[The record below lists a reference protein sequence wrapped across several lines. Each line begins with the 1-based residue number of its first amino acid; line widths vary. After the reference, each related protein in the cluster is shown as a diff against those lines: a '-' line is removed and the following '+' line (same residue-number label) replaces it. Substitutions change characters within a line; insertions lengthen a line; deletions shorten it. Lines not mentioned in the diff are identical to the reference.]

1 VAVAPEVA
9 FPTVYAAHR
18 RALGRLTVAGGL
30 LLLLVAACALL
41 APFIASWRPT
51 TIDFNAS
58 LGGPGSPHHVL
69 GTDHNGMDILS
80 RLLFAARLDL
90 GIAVAAVAIAAS
102 LGSTLGAI
110 VGYAGGWLDE
120 VAMRVMDVFQSFPA
134 FVLALAVATM
144 LGTSTIDLI
153 AVIAVV
159 NAPSYVRLMRAEV
172 RSVREEGW
180 VEAARCAGLGWTH
193 ILFRQVIPNSLRPVF
208 VIAPLNCGWAILTL
222 AGLSFVGLG
231 VKLPTP
237 EWGAMIALGADDMV
251 SGQWWTSVLPGLF
264 LFVSVLGFN
273 LLGEGLQ
280 SRRG

>member
-1 VAVAPEVA
+1 MAVAPEIALPVA
-9 FPTVYAAHR
+9 FAR
-18 RALGRLTVAGGL
+18 RRPRIGGLTVAGGV
-30 LLLLVAACALL
+30 LLLLVAAGAAL
-41 APFIASWRPT
+41 APFIASWQPT
-51 TIDFNAS
+51 TIDFNAT
-58 LGGPGSPHHVL
+58 LVGPGSPHHPL

-102 LGSTLGAI
+102 IGSALGGI

-120 VAMRVMDVFQSFPA
+120 VTMRIMDVFQSFPA

-144 LGTSTIDLI
+144 LGTSVGDLI

-180 VEAARCAGLGWTH
+180 VEAARCAGLSWPH
-193 ILFRQVIPNSLRPVF
+193 ILFRQVVPNSLRPVF

-231 VKLPTP
+231 VRLPTA

-264 LFVSVLGFN
+264 LFFSVLGFN
-273 LLGEGLQ
+273 LLSEGLQ

>member
-1 VAVAPEVA
+1 VAVAPDVA
-9 FPTVYAAHR
+9 FPSAFAPR
-18 RALGRLTVAGGL
+18 RKAIGGLTVVGGA
-30 LLLLVAACALL
+30 LLLLVGVGAIL
-41 APFIASWRPT
+41 APFLASWRPT

-58 LGGPGSPHHVL
+58 LVGPGSPHHPL

-90 GIAVAAVAIAAS
+90 GIAVAAVAVAAS
-102 LGSTLGAI
+102 VGSAVGGL
-110 VGYAGGWLDE
+110 VGYVGGWVDE

-134 FVLALAVATM
+134 FVLALAVATI
-144 LGTSTIDLI
+144 LGTSTVDLI
-153 AVIAVV
+153 GVIALV
-159 NAPSYVRLMRAEV
+159 NAPGYVRLMRAEV
-172 RSVREEGW
+172 RTVREEGW
-180 VEAARCAGLGWTH
+180 VEAARCAGLGWMH
-193 ILFRQVIPNSLRPVF
+193 VLFRQVIPNSLRPVF

-251 SGQWWTSVLPGLF
+251 SGQWWTSVLPGLL

-273 LLGEGLQ
+273 LLSEGLQ

>member
-1 VAVAPEVA
+1 VAVAPDVALPTVFATRRVA
-9 FPTVYAAHR
+9 F
-18 RALGRLTVAGGL
+18 GGLTVAGAVI
-30 LLLLVAACALL
+30 LLLVAAGAVF

-51 TIDFNAS
+51 TIDFNAT
-58 LGGPGSPHHVL
+58 LVGPGSPHHAL

-80 RLLFAARLDL
+80 RLLFGARLDL
-90 GIAVAAVAIAAS
+90 GIAVAAVAIAATI
-102 LGSTLGAI
+102 GSVIGGL

-153 AVIAVV
+153 AVIALV
-159 NAPSYVRLMRAEV
+159 NTPSYVRLMRAEV
-172 RSVREEGW
+172 RTVREEGW
-180 VEAARCAGLGWTH
+180 VEAARCSGLSRSH

-231 VKLPTP
+231 VRLPTP

-273 LLGEGLQ
+273 LLSEGLQ
-280 SRRG
+280 ARRG

>member
-1 VAVAPEVA
+1 MAVAPEVA
-9 FPTVYAAHR
+9 LPTAFAR
-18 RALGRLTVAGGL
+18 RRVRVGGL
-30 LLLLVAACALL
+30 TAVGGTVLLLVALAALL
-41 APFIASWRPT
+41 APFIASWQPT
-51 TIDFNAS
+51 TIDFNAT
-58 LGGPGSPHHVL
+58 LVGPGAAHHPL
-69 GTDHNGMDILS
+69 GTDHNGMDMLS

-90 GIAVAAVAIAAS
+90 GIAVAAVAIAATV
-102 LGSTLGAI
+102 GSTLGGI
-110 VGYAGGWLDE
+110 VGYVGGWLDE
-120 VAMRVMDVFQSFPA
+120 VTMRVMDVFQSFPA

-144 LGTSTIDLI
+144 LGTSTVDLI
-153 AVIAVV
+153 AVIALV

-180 VEAARCAGLGWTH
+180 VEAARCAGLSWPH
-193 ILFRQVIPNSLRPVF
+193 ILFRQVVPNSLRPVF

-237 EWGAMIALGADDMV
+237 EWGAMIALGADDIV

-273 LLGEGLQ
+273 LLSEGLQ
-280 SRRG
+280 SRRT